1 MTAHEHTSP
10 ASLALFT
17 LAEIK
22 AATEGFDRGETNL
35 FDTLDAIVMAV
46 EVFRAAVNGGGR
58 REAA

>member
-35 FDTLDAIVMAV
+35 FDALDAIVMAV
-46 EVFRAAVNGGGR
+46 EVFRAAVAGGGR